1 MPIESR
7 LAITDPSA
15 GRVHAEAANP
25 SPSVSAPTPRPPV
38 PLRVPTAPAP
48 TNPAGRDRGL
58 VVRAVRRYWVFIV
71 LFGAAVGGGLA
82 AAVWELLPPGR
93 QTACVVLHISDQQ
106 PVVLQ
111 ATPEGQTNAAVYRQ
125 RQQQAVTSVKVLETA
140 LANPA
145 VADLA
150 VARSQNRIG
159 ELEQRIKVDFKL
171 GQEFMRITV
180 ESDSP
185 DESLSLV
192 TAIKDAYLSEVVNKE
207 RNIWMD
213 LLAKRDLA
221 LKEAEASFERNRAEL
236 ARKLEPFN
244 LKPADA
250 TFVPHLRHSAEEKLK
265 QKESELRQVQA
276 RIRTLEIEEKGET
289 GRDGDRIAIPEA
301 AIDEEIDQDP
311 QFTVLRTKTV
321 ALEKDLAV
329 NAGALLPDSTLPAI
343 VKLRKDVEAARQAE
357 VEYRKAARSRIEAR
371 LVDRE
376 RAKKGGESL
385 ARKRELERYRDWQT
399 ALDGDIAQA
408 KAEVIRLNGAGVE
421 IEAIL
426 QAVTRQEKQIADD
439 REMLARQRR
448 EIGSAPPRVS
458 EHEPSRV
465 IPVDEFRRRLKFA
478 GVAGLGGLALVLT
491 GFVGL
496 EQRRNRVSDPKQ
508 VGDLALPVLGTL
520 PNLDPSHHL
529 PANRGPDWAV
539 AVEAIDTVRTML
551 VHALGSTETRVL
563 MITSAA
569 PAEGK
574 TTLSGCVAESLARA
588 GCRTL
593 LVDGDLRRPTAP
605 DRYGVPPGPGVAEIL
620 RGHAEVVE
628 CCHWVESLGLWVL
641 PAGHDSAAASELLAK
656 GAWQELIQQ
665 VRELFDFVVVDTAPV
680 LSVVDPLLMAPACD
694 GVVLAVLR
702 DVSRMDLLSETTNR
716 LRTLAIPI
724 VGCVVHRAYQPPTGR
739 YHYYANRPATR
750 KQSPPPNYVMPNQP
764 PPVAGKPRPVDD
776 PRPLGSI

>member
-7 LAITDPSA
+7 FVITDPSA
-15 GRVHAEAANP
+15 GRVPVAVPNP
-25 SPSVSAPTPRPPV
+25 FPSVSTPEPRPPV
-38 PLRVPTAPAP
+38 ALAVPTAPAL
-48 TNPAGRDRGL
+48 TNQVGRDRGL
-58 VVRAVRRYWVFIV
+58 VARAVRRYWVSIV
-71 LFGAAVGGGLA
+71 LLGAAVGGGLA
-82 AAVWELLPPGR
+82 AAVWTYLPPGR

-106 PVVLQ
+106 PVLLQ
-111 ATPEGQTNAAVYRQ
+111 ATPEGQTNAAIYRQ

-140 LANPA
+140 LDNPA
-145 VADLA
+145 VAGLA
-150 VARSQNRIG
+150 VTHGQNRIG
-159 ELEQRIKVDFKL
+159 ELERMIKVDFRL

-180 ESDSP
+180 ESDTP

-213 LLAKRDLA
+213 FIAKRELA
-221 LKEAEASFERNRAEL
+221 LREAEESFERNRAEL
-236 ARKLEPFN
+236 GRKLEPFN

-276 RIRTLEIEEKGET
+276 RIRTLEIEDKGES
-289 GRDGDRIAIPEA
+289 GRDGDKIAIPEV
-301 AIDEEIDQDP
+301 AIDEEIEQDP
-311 QFTVLRTKTV
+311 QFTVLRAKT
-321 ALEKDLAV
+321 LEFEKDLAA
-329 NAGALLPDSTLPAI
+329 NTGAVLPDSTLPAI

-371 LVDRE
+371 LVERE
-376 RAKKGGESL
+376 RAKKGGESV
-385 ARKRELERYRDWQT
+385 ARKRELERYRDWHT

-408 KAEVIRLNGAGVE
+408 KAEVIRLNGAGAE

-426 QAVTRQEKQIADD
+426 QVVTRQEKQIADD
-439 REMLARQRR
+439 RETVARQRR
-448 EIGSAPPRVS
+448 EIGSAPARVS
-458 EHEPSRV
+458 EHEPPRV

-478 GVAGLGGLALVLT
+478 GMAGLGGLGLVLA

-496 EQRRNRVSDPKQ
+496 EQRRNRVSDPNQ
-508 VGDLALPVLGTL
+508 VGDLTLPVLGTL
-520 PNLDPSHHL
+520 PDLDPSHHI
-529 PANRGPDWAV
+529 PAARGPDWAI
-539 AVEAIDTVRTML
+539 AREAIDTVRTMV
-551 VHALGSTETRVL
+551 VHALGSTETGVL

-574 TTLSGCVAESLARA
+574 TTLAGCVAESLARV

-605 DRYGVPPGPGVAEIL
+605 ERYGVPPGPGVAEIL
-620 RGHAEVVE
+620 RGEVAVLE
-628 CCHWVESLGLWVL
+628 CCHWVEGLGLWVL
-641 PAGHDSAAASELLAK
+641 PAGQDSAAASELLAK

-665 VRELFDFVVVDTAPV
+665 VREAFEFVVVDTAPV

-702 DVSRMDLLSETTNR
+702 DVSRMDLLTETTNR
-716 LRTLAIPI
+716 LRTLAIPLI
-724 VGCVVHRAYQPPTGR
+724 GCVVHRAYEPPAGG
-739 YHYYANRPATR
+739 YYYYAHRPATR
-750 KQSPPPNYVMPNQP
+750 KQSPAPNPVISTQP
-764 PPVAGKPRPVDD
+764 APPVVG
-776 PRPLGSI
+776 